1 MGGTPLLSA
10 RSAPSRWPMAEKRF
24 ARVDVTKALGGLEGV
39 SKAARIANQELQIE
53 LAEAGRD
60 KMKDLILERGTGS
73 RRWGYNEKT
82 ASGSRNGP
90 FKATPLPAKVKPRSG
105 NLKSSGGPSRFNTG
119 RMMNAVR
126 VRFER
131 GGSRALS
138 AFGWINAPAKDEAYF
153 EAQEYGFEAG
163 GFRPDQKV
171 DGMFALRDARL
182 HVTQEVLPKL
192 VRKYK
197 NRIARGVA

>member
-1 MGGTPLLSA
+1 MG
-10 RSAPSRWPMAEKRF
+10 
-24 ARVDVTKALGGLEGV
+24 KAG
-39 SKAARIANQELQIE
+39 RIANQELQIE
-53 LAEAGRD
+53 LAEAGRTE
-60 KMKDLILERGTGS
+60 MKRLIEERGTRS
-73 RRWGYNEKT
+73 DPWGYREG
-82 ASGSRNGP
+82 SGT
-90 FKATPLPAKVKPRSG
+90 FKATPLPAKVNPRSG
-105 NLKSSGGPSRFNTG
+105 NLKISGGPSRINTG

-131 GGSRALS
+131 GGSKALS
-138 AFGWINAPAKDEAYF
+138 AFGWINAPADDEAYF

-163 GFRPDQKV
+163 GFRPDQEVK
-171 DGMFALRDARL
+171 GMFALRDARL